1 MGSDMSYM
9 QHLAKG
15 AGQGSPPFWI
25 IAIGLIVLVGVV
37 FLLSRA
43 RRRQDVGLRP
53 SNFDGS

>member
-1 MGSDMSYM
+1 MSYM